1 MPRLE
6 LGLCRGCCPHLTS
19 AHTAKD
25 KDALGTPIL
34 TEPEPWLRPGLHA
47 RARTHTA
54 HAQHTHTHAGREH
67 AQDSPDCRPHSLL
80 SAPRA
85 ARGTLLQARLVPSAQ
100 DKPLPH
106 LPKDSSLHRRAWRPS
121 WGHNPPL
128 DFLPWLWKEVTG
140 TSLLISNWKK
150 KSWDGPLEAGRGHP
164 ASPAPLQADPALG
177 TAPRHPQEPQRSS
190 PGSPVPLL
198 CPLTRPGPCVWLLV
212 PPRPGPHH
220 TRGLHPWPLGR
231 GSPCSPQVLVAEAG
245 KSPCPCVQAR
255 GSEGPRW
262 PWDS

>member
-6 LGLCRGCCPHLTS
+6 LGLCGGCCPHLTS
-19 AHTAKD
+19 AHMAKD

-47 RARTHTA
+47 RA
-54 HAQHTHTHAGREH
+54 HTHSSRMTHPHTCRKGNTAVPTAGLAASSLPRRLPGGPCSRH
-67 AQDSPDCRPHSLL
+67 AWCPRPRTSHCL
-80 SAPRA
+80 S
-85 ARGTLLQARLVPSAQ
+85 QRL
-100 DKPLPH
+100 PLH

-128 DFLPWLWKEVTG
+128 GFLPWLWKEVTG

-177 TAPRHPQEPQRSS
+177 TAPQHPQEPQRSS

-198 CPLTRPGPCVWLLV
+198 CPLTCPGPCVWLLV

-231 GSPCSPQVLVAEAG
+231 GSPCSP
-245 KSPCPCVQAR
+245 
-255 GSEGPRW
+255 
-262 PWDS
+262 